1 MEASPI
7 ERSHRWVQLLSD
19 VAPDWLALLVQTVAW
34 AVCLPLRTLPHT
46 QFMCLPLGTLPHTQ
60 HACLYCGVGPMEAS
74 SGLSMCT
81 CNLTSSLQQKPSDG
95 GCSHPAPAN
104 ALHATTLSSYVCCR
118 DPIYDFAW
126 LQSKTGTEAM
136 SVSTDG
142 LVLWWDI
149 RKMGE
154 PTETLTLKERGSE
167 TVLGAMSLEY
177 NPQASSGCSVGL
189 LIWGW

>member
-1 MEASPI
+1 MMIAADVNPLLLPLTLPQQASPV
-7 ERSHRWVQLLSD
+7 S
-19 VAPDWLALLVQTVAW
+19 
-34 AVCLPLRTLPHT
+34 
-46 QFMCLPLGTLPHTQ
+46 
-60 HACLYCGVGPMEAS
+60 
-74 SGLSMCT
+74 
-81 CNLTSSLQQKPSDG
+81 
-95 GCSHPAPAN
+95 
-104 ALHATTLSSYVCCR
+104 CR

-177 NPQASSGCSVGL
+177 NPQVS
-189 LIWGW
+189 I